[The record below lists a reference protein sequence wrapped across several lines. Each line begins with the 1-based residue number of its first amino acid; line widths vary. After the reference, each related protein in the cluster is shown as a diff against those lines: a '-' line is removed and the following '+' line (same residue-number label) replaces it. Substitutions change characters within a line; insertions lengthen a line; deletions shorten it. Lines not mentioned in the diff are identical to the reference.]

1 MAESPNIRTL
11 IMLNGPLCFAYE
23 DCGHRTLIS
32 GHQLASR
39 RLLQGTMSAISC
51 LRLRCGEC
59 GSRRIQKVIPRDM
72 AEAGRFVAG
81 DLLKIG
87 LC

>member
-1 MAESPNIRTL
+1 MVESPNIHTL
-11 IMLNGPLCFAYE
+11 IMLNVPLCAACE
-23 DCGHRTLIS
+23 DCGHRTLLS

-39 RLLQGTMSAISC
+39 RLLRGKMTAISS

-72 AEAGRFVAG
+72 AEAARFVGGAET
-81 DLLKIG
+81 DRQ
-87 LC
+87 